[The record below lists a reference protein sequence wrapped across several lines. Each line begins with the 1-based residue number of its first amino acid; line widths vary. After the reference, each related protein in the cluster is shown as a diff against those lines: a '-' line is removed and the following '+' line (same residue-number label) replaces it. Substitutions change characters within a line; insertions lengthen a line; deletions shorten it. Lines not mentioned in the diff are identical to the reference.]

1 MRRKLV
7 VSAPAAAVK
16 ILKEELGGA
25 WSVSVVS
32 AVVRPASLKQM
43 SRQRQTPALVALVAA
58 LILALASPAV
68 AVQKKE
74 KEPQA
79 PPTGTPV
86 LWQERAAASLDL
98 YHGPGGEANAPDL
111 SSLTFIKEEKGGWSK
126 KYRVKDAKGREWV
139 AKFGREAQSE
149 TAATRLI
156 WAAGYNVET
165 TYLVP
170 RATIPGKGT
179 FENVRFELRPE
190 GVKRHG
196 IWSWSQNPF
205 TGKRELQGLK
215 ALMILLNNWD
225 MKDEN
230 NVIISDGS
238 GELRYAISDLGATL
252 GKTGSGA
259 LWTLKRSRN
268 DPAGFSE
275 DKFVKGVGAD
285 GRVEFDFTGK
295 NTNLLEDI
303 TVEEA
308 RWAGQLLAGLSDRQ
322 LNDAFRA
329 ANYTPA
335 EISQFTAAVRGR
347 INELVNL
354 RGGGAAA
361 GN

>member
-1 MRRKLV
+1 
-7 VSAPAAAVK
+7 
-16 ILKEELGGA
+16 
-25 WSVSVVS
+25 
-32 AVVRPASLKQM
+32 M
-43 SRQRQTPALVALVAA
+43 SRQRQTPAVAALVAA
-58 LILALASPAV
+58 VIAALAAPAV
-68 AVQKKE
+68 AVQKKP
-74 KEPQA
+74 KKPKA

-86 LWQERAAASLDL
+86 LWHRRDADSLDL
-98 YHGPGGEANAPDL
+98 YHGPGGKANMPDL

-126 KYRVKDAKGREWV
+126 KYRVKDARGRLWV
-139 AKFGREAQSE
+139 AKLGREAQSE

-156 WAAGYNVET
+156 WAAGYMVET
-165 TYLVP
+165 TYLAP
-170 RATIPGKGT
+170 SATIPGKGT
-179 FENVRFELRPE
+179 FENVRFELRPD
-190 GVKRHG
+190 GVQRHG
-196 IWSWSQNPF
+196 IWSWAQNPF
-205 TGKRELQGLK
+205 SGKRELQGLK
-215 ALMILLNNWD
+215 TLMILINNWD

-230 NVIISDGS
+230 NVIISDGR

-303 TVEEA
+303 TVEQA
-308 RWAGQLLAGLSDRQ
+308 RWAGQLLARLSDRQ

-335 EISQFTAAVRGR
+335 QIKQFTSAIRGR

-354 RGGGAAA
+354 RGGGAASR
-361 GN
+361 

>member
-1 MRRKLV
+1 
-7 VSAPAAAVK
+7 
-16 ILKEELGGA
+16 
-25 WSVSVVS
+25 
-32 AVVRPASLKQM
+32 M
-43 SRQRQTPALVALVAA
+43 SRQRQTPTLAALVAA
-58 LILALASPAV
+58 LVLALAPAAA
-68 AVQKKE
+68 AVQKEQKKA
-74 KEPQA
+74 KEPKA

-86 LWQERAAASLDL
+86 LWHERDTGSLDL
-98 YHGPGGEANAPDL
+98 YYGPGGEANVPDV

-139 AKFGREAQSE
+139 AKLGREAQSE

-165 TYLVP
+165 TYLAP

-196 IWSWSQNPF
+196 IWSWAQNPF
-205 TGKRELQGLK
+205 SGKRELQGLK

-230 NVIISDGS
+230 NVILSDGS
-238 GELRYAISDLGATL
+238 GQLRYAISDLGATL

-268 DPAGFSE
+268 DPAGYSE
-275 DKFVKGVGAD
+275 DKFVKGVGPN

-308 RWAGQLLAGLSDRQ
+308 RWVGQVLARLSDRQ

-335 EISQFTAAVRGR
+335 QISQFTTAVRGR
-347 INELVNL
+347 INELINL
-354 RGGGAAA
+354 RGGAAA
-361 GN
+361 RN